1 MFRTTKRMGRNN
13 LVVDQVSPVEIVA
26 KALCA
31 VLEDVTMFWAV
42 KGGRLDII
50 DVSIAEKCRRFRE
63 GTWLELRLVIPGL
76 GFRVQVRGCSSD
88 SSSLV

>member
-1 MFRTTKRMGRNN
+1 MFRKTKRMGRNN

-42 KGGRLDII
+42 KGGRLDIL
-50 DVSIAEKCRRFRE
+50 DVSIA
-63 GTWLELRLVIPGL
+63 
-76 GFRVQVRGCSSD
+76 
-88 SSSLV
+88 